1 MEEDHRGDDMKLKRI
16 LSGVI
21 GLPIVALIL
30 IYGNIYVID
39 VVFSIVAFIA
49 MYEYFNAFKKDFKP
63 VKWIGY
69 LSCLLI
75 AFLHVIPKE
84 YLLYTLGLSLSSI
97 IVLLFIQVVATNMKT
112 TIKDMMVT
120 FFGIC
125 YITFFLI
132 FIPLLHGM
140 ENGKYLIW
148 FILIA
153 AWGTDTCAYFVGS
166 KFGKH
171 KFSKISPKKSIEGCI
186 GGTIGSV
193 IIALIYT
200 FAINKLACLDIS
212 YIYIA
217 LIGALLS
224 ILSQI
229 GDLSASSIKR
239 TVGIKDFGN
248 LIPGHG
254 GMLDRIDSIIFIAP
268 FAYFLLIIL

>member
-1 MEEDHRGDDMKLKRI
+1 MKLKRI
-16 LSGVI
+16 LSGII
-21 GLPIVALIL
+21 GFPIVALIL

-39 VVFSIVAFIA
+39 VLFALISMIA
-49 MYEYFNAFKKDFKP
+49 IHEYFNSFKEKHKP
-63 VKWIGY
+63 VKWLGY
-69 LSCLLI
+69 MSCILI
-75 AFLHVIPKE
+75 AFLHIIPE
-84 YLLYTLGLSLSSI
+84 EYYLLTLALSICVSI
-97 IVLLFIQVVATNMKT
+97 AILFIKVVFSNMKT
-112 TIKDMMVT
+112 TIEDIMIT

-125 YITFFLI
+125 YIVFFLS
-132 FIPLLHGM
+132 FIALLYGI

-148 FILIA
+148 FILVA
-153 AWGTDTCAYFVGS
+153 AWGTDTCAYFVGC

-186 GGTIGSV
+186 GGTVGS
-193 IIALIYT
+193 IILTLIYA
-200 FAINKLACLDIS
+200 FALNRLAGLEIS

-217 LIGALLS
+217 LIGCALS

-268 FAYFLLIIL
+268 FAYFLLTLI

>member
-1 MEEDHRGDDMKLKRI
+1 MKLKRI
-16 LSGVI
+16 LSGII

-30 IYGNIYVID
+30 IYCNIYVID
-39 VVFSIVAFIA
+39 VLFALVALIA
-49 MYEYFNAFKKDFKP
+49 IHEYFNSFKEKHKP
-63 VKWIGY
+63 VKWLGY
-69 LSCLLI
+69 ISCILI
-75 AFLHVIPKE
+75 ALLHIIPTQY
-84 YLLYTLGLSLSSI
+84 YLLTLSLSICVSI
-97 IVLLFIQVVATNMKT
+97 AILFIHVVFSNMKT
-112 TIKDMMVT
+112 AVTDIMIT
-120 FFGIC
+120 FFGIY
-125 YITFFLI
+125 YIVFFLS
-132 FIPLLHGM
+132 FITLLHGI

-153 AWGTDTCAYFVGS
+153 AWGTDTCAYFAGS

-186 GGTIGSV
+186 GGTVGSM
-193 IIALIYT
+193 ILALLYA
-200 FAINKLACLDIS
+200 FALNRLAGLEIS

-217 LIGALLS
+217 LIGFALS

-268 FAYFLLIIL
+268 FAYFLLTLI

>member
-1 MEEDHRGDDMKLKRI
+1 MKLKRI
-16 LSGVI
+16 LSGII
-21 GLPIVALIL
+21 GLPMVALIL
-30 IYGNIYVID
+30 IFGNIYVID
-39 VVFSIVAFIA
+39 VAFAIVAIIA
-49 MYEYFNAFKKDFKP
+49 MYEYLNAFKGDNKP

-75 AFLHVIPKE
+75 AFIHLIPKE
-84 YLLYTLGLSLSSI
+84 YLGYTLGISISI
-97 IVLLFIQVVATNMKT
+97 IIFSLFAKVIFSNMKT
-112 TIKDMMVT
+112 KITDIMIT

-125 YITFFLI
+125 YITLFLS
-132 FIPLLHGM
+132 FITLLYGE

-153 AWGTDTCAYFVGS
+153 AWGTDTCAYFVGC

-171 KFSKISPKKSIEGCI
+171 KFSEISPKKSIEGCI

-200 FAINKLACLDIS
+200 ICINKFTALNIS
-212 YIYIA
+212 YIYISIIA
-217 LIGALLS
+217 AVLS
-224 ILSQI
+224 ICSQL

-254 GMLDRIDSIIFIAP
+254 GMLDRIDSIVFIAP
-268 FAYFLLIIL
+268 FAYYLLNLL

>member
-1 MEEDHRGDDMKLKRI
+1 MKLKRI

-30 IYGNIYVID
+30 ILGNIYVID
-39 VVFSIVAFIA
+39 VVFSIVAIIA
-49 MYEYFNAFKKDFKP
+49 IHEYFNSFKENCKP

-69 LSCLLI
+69 LSCILI
-75 AFLHVIPKE
+75 AFIHVIPRE
-84 YLLYTLGLSLSSI
+84 YLLTTLALSASVMI
-97 IVLLFIQVVATNMKT
+97 AALFIQVVVTNMKT
-112 TIKDMMVT
+112 TIKDIMVT

-125 YITFFLI
+125 YITFFLS
-132 FIPLLHGM
+132 FIALLHGI

-200 FAINKLACLDIS
+200 FAINKLAGLDIL

-268 FAYFLLIIL
+268 FAYFLLQFIS

>member
-1 MEEDHRGDDMKLKRI
+1 MLTI
-16 LSGVI
+16 L
-21 GLPIVALIL
+21 AL
-30 IYGNIYVID
+30 
-39 VVFSIVAFIA
+39 SISLMIA
-49 MYEYFNAFKKDFKP
+49 
-63 VKWIGY
+63 V
-69 LSCLLI
+69 
-75 AFLHVIPKE
+75 
-84 YLLYTLGLSLSSI
+84 
-97 IVLLFIQVVATNMKT
+97 LFIQVVISNMKT
-112 TIKDMMVT
+112 SIKDIMIT

-125 YITFFLI
+125 YITFFLS
-132 FIPLLHGM
+132 FIALLHGV

-171 KFSKISPKKSIEGCI
+171 KFTEISPKKSIEGCI
-186 GGTIGSV
+186 GGTLGSV

-200 FAINKLACLDIS
+200 LAINKFAGLDIS

-217 LIGALLS
+217 LIGFVLS

-239 TVGIKDFGN
+239 TVGVKDFGN

-268 FAYFLLIIL
+268 FAYFLLILIV

>member
-1 MEEDHRGDDMKLKRI
+1 MKLKRI
-16 LSGVI
+16 LSGII

-39 VVFSIVAFIA
+39 VVFAIVAIIA
-49 MYEYFNAFKKDFKP
+49 MHEYLNAFKDNNKP
-63 VKWIGY
+63 VKWLGY

-84 YLLYTLGLSLSSI
+84 YLGYTLGLSISI
-97 IVLLFIQVVATNMKT
+97 IIFSLFAKVIFSNMKT
-112 TIKDMMVT
+112 KISDIMIT

-125 YITFFLI
+125 YITLFLT
-132 FIPLLHGM
+132 FIPLLNGL

-153 AWGTDTCAYFVGS
+153 AWGTDTCAYFVGC

-171 KFSKISPKKSIEGCI
+171 KFSEISPKKTIEGCI

-200 FAINKLACLDIS
+200 ICINKFLGLNIS
-212 YIYIA
+212 YIYISIIA
-217 LIGALLS
+217 VVLS
-224 ILSQI
+224 ICSQL

-268 FAYFLLIIL
+268 FAYFLLTLI

>member
-1 MEEDHRGDDMKLKRI
+1 MKLKRI

-30 IYGNIYVID
+30 IFGNIYVID
-39 VVFSIVAFIA
+39 VFIA
-49 MYEYFNAFKKDFKP
+49 VVAVIAMHEYLESFKEKYKP
-63 VKWIGY
+63 VKWIAY
-69 LSCLLI
+69 ISCLLI
-75 AFLHVIPKE
+75 AFLHIIPKE
-84 YLLYTLGLSLSSI
+84 YLPYTIALSASAIIAILFMQVVFSGMKTSI
-97 IVLLFIQVVATNMKT
+97 IDIM
-112 TIKDMMVT
+112 IT

-125 YITFFLI
+125 YIVLLLS

-153 AWGTDTCAYFVGS
+153 AWGTDTFAYFIGS

-171 KFSKISPKKSIEGCI
+171 KFTKISPKKSIEGCI
-186 GGTIGSV
+186 GGTLGAV
-193 IIALIYT
+193 IITLIYT
-200 FAINKLACLDIS
+200 FAINKLAGIEIS
-212 YIYIA
+212 YIYILLVG
-217 LIGALLS
+217 LILS

-239 TVGIKDFGN
+239 TMEIKDFGK

-254 GMLDRIDSIIFIAP
+254 GILDRIDSIIFIAP
-268 FAYFLLIIL
+268 FAYFLLTLI

>member
-1 MEEDHRGDDMKLKRI
+1 MKLKRI
-16 LSGVI
+16 ISGII

-39 VVFSIVAFIA
+39 ILFSIVAAIA
-49 MYEYFNAFKKDFKP
+49 IHEYFNSFKESNKP

-69 LSCLLI
+69 ASCILI
-75 AFLHVIPKE
+75 AFLHIIPMKYLVI
-84 YLLYTLGLSLSSI
+84 TLGLTIPVI
-97 IVLLFIQVVATNMKT
+97 IALLFIKVVVSNMKT
-112 TIKDMMVT
+112 SITDIMIT

-125 YITFFLI
+125 YVVFFLS
-132 FIPLLHGM
+132 FIPLLHGI

-153 AWGTDTCAYFVGS
+153 AWGTDTCAYFVGC
-166 KFGKH
+166 KYGKH
-171 KFSKISPKKSIEGCI
+171 KFSQISPKKSIEGCI
-186 GGTIGSV
+186 GGTIGSI
-193 IIALIYT
+193 IIALLYT
-200 FAINKLACLDIS
+200 FALNKLVGLEIS

-217 LIGALLS
+217 LIGGVLS
-224 ILSQI
+224 ILSQM

-268 FAYFLLIIL
+268 FAFFLLMLI